1 MSVAWFGHDWAFLFH
16 VATTHW
22 VVYGWRWEMSLI
34 NRMDPLEES
43 LEFDHGGRSKRCW
56 TTSTDPDIDSIIPRP
71 AQSPLIWSK
80 SPDLSSN
87 VEWRRMGGISTTPHS
102 ASFNSTSST
111 LISFTAVV
119 QHRISSASL
128 FYALVAASSWWDWLS
143 CGGFGGCNTGHVSST
158 HGCRVRYGSQ
168 RWGRR

>member
-1 MSVAWFGHDWAFLFH
+1 VWW
-16 VATTHW
+16 
-22 VVYGWRWEMSLI
+22 WEMSLI

-43 LEFDHGGRSKRCW
+43 LEFDRGGRSKHHW
-56 TTSTDPDIDSIIPRP
+56 TTSTDPNIDSIIPRP

-80 SPDLSSN
+80 SPDSSSN
-87 VEWRRMGGISTTPHS
+87 VERRRMGGISTTPHS

-119 QHRISSASL
+119 QHRTSSASL
-128 FYALVAASSWWDWLS
+128 FYSPVAASSWWDWIVLRW
-143 CGGFGGCNTGHVSST
+143 FWWVPDHVSSTST

-168 RWGRR
+168 RWGWR